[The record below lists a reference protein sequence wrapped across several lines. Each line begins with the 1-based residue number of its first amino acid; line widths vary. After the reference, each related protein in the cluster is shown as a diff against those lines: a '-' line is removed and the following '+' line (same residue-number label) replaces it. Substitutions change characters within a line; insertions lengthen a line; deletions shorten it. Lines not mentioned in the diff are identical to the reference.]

1 MKNEFFRKPF
11 FTEYFLVAAFK
22 TISFANIIES
32 EKKTLDFS
40 TITNEFNFCET
51 SIFCTVSSISKT

>member
-11 FTEYFLVAAFK
+11 FTEYFLAAAFK

-32 EKKTLDFS
+32 ETKTLDFS
-40 TITNEFNFCET
+40 TIY
-51 SIFCTVSSISKT
+51 